1 MQPWATLCSWPCFEQ
16 GTAPDTSE
24 VPSKTNYPVILKHSS
39 FRKGKKKKCWI
50 FVLCWTVEFIF
61 IFSVMWMLSQVA
73 SYTHV
78 VVCLSQAVI
87 VFLINS
93 SIFGAVVSKP
103 IVATWH
109 RCICNTCRVQTML
122 IFVKALNTVI
132 LLLWMKISYYNA
144 STIRLLIST
153 YI

>member
-16 GTAPDTSE
+16 GTAPDTSSE

-39 FRKGKKKKCWI
+39 FRKGKKSAG
-50 FVLCWTVEFIF
+50 FLFF
-61 IFSVMWMLSQVA
+61 AGLLNLFSYSVMWMLSQVA

-93 SIFGAVVSKP
+93 SIFEAVVSKL

-109 RCICNTCRVQTML
+109 RCICNTCRVQIML